1 MNENCFT
8 PGPWFRKGQR
18 VYWKKPDKDLPRGT
32 LPNGL
37 ICTCKSAEDWPE
49 CDEEARANAALI
61 AAAPDLLHALE
72 HTAHTLCVTQ
82 CAPCLPQGSETGM
95 AIFFREGCPRGCSS
109 FDCDIA
115 KWWEI
120 IRKVVGII

>member
-1 MNENCFT
+1 MSEEFT
-8 PGPWFRKGQR
+8 PGPWFRNKQR

-49 CDEEARANAALI
+49 CDAEMRDNARLI
-61 AAAPDLLHALE
+61 AAAPDLFDALKHA
-72 HTAHTLCVTQ
+72 AHLCCVTLC
-82 CAPCLPQGSETGM
+82 ASCLPKGAETGLVTF
-95 AIFFREGCPRGCSS
+95 IQNGCPRGSEV
-109 FDCDIA
+109 CDTA

-120 IRKVVGII
+120 IRKVLNK

>member
-1 MNENCFT
+1 MNQEYFT

-18 VYWKKPDKDLPRGT
+18 VYWKNPDKDLPRGT

-61 AAAPDLLHALE
+61 AAAPELYAALKEAAYEQCHPCIEFSSEDEYVPPSEEFVE
-72 HTAHTLCVTQ
+72 H
-82 CAPCLPQGSETGM
+82 
-95 AIFFREGCPRGCSS
+95 GCPKKSKTC
-109 FDCDIA
+109 FCC
-115 KWWEI
+115 KWWTLLKQV
-120 IRKVVGII
+120 RDGK